1 MRWWLRLRRSPA
13 FSGYVL
19 LLGGIVTNILVQGSD
34 FFSNSNVSSILTVNA
49 PLVLAAIAQSIV
61 VLTGGIDLSIGS
73 NMTLVNALAIV
84 LANQYHWNVGMSW
97 LAALAAAT
105 AVGMFNGFIVA
116 YVRIPALL
124 ATFSS
129 MSVVGGLALWILPKP
144 GGSVPPQVYQAYGQT
159 FAGIPL
165 AGWVIVFVL
174 MLWGLL
180 SRRRLGLYIKAVGG
194 RERSAYASGIRTE
207 RVKFYAYTLNGFIT
221 GIAGLSLTALTAAG
235 DPKIGLPFGLNSV
248 AAVILGGTALSGGW
262 GSIGGSVAGAFFLG
276 LIGNIVFFLFSNFVS
291 QISYLSGVSSFYQ
304 QLLSNFIVILGL
316 ASAVLTQREARKKK
330 PVKSGIGG
338 GGSTNG

>member
-19 LLGGIVTNILVQGSD
+19 LLGGIVINILVQGSD
-34 FFSNSNVSSILTVNA
+34 FFSGSNMSSILTVNT
-49 PLVLAAIAQSIV
+49 PLVLAAIAQTIV

-84 LANQYHWNVGMSW
+84 LANQHHWNVGFSW

-105 AVGMFNGFIVA
+105 AVGMFNGLIVA

-144 GGSVPPQVYQAYGQT
+144 GGSVPTQVYQAYGRT

-165 AGWVIVFVL
+165 AGWIIVFVL
-174 MLWGLL
+174 VLWGILA
-180 SRRRLGLYIKAVGG
+180 RRRLGLYIKAVGG
-194 RERSAYASGIRTE
+194 RERSAYASGIKTE

-221 GIAGLSLTALTAAG
+221 GLAGLSLTALTASG
-235 DPKIGLPFGLNSV
+235 DPKIGLPFGLNSI
-248 AAVILGGTALSGGW
+248 AAVILGGTALAGGW

-276 LIGNIVFFLFSNFVS
+276 LIGNIVFFLFANFVS
-291 QISYLSGVSSFYQ
+291 QIPYLSGVSSFYQ
-304 QLLSNFIVILGL
+304 QLLSNLIVILGL
-316 ASAVLTQREARKKK
+316 ASAVLTQREIRRRK
-330 PVKSGIGG
+330 PVKSGM
-338 GGSTNG
+338 GGSTND